1 MFKMQIVSA
10 RMLNLAAMVSVL
22 AAGSAGVMGQPAPA
36 PPAAAAATN
45 APGPKIQFETPVYD
59 FGRVKAGEPARHTY
73 VFTNTGDALL
83 IINSV
88 QPQCGCTAAGEWTK
102 QVEPGKTGSIPIQFN
117 TAGMNGPV
125 FKQIPV
131 NCNVTN
137 QTMVMLQLK
146 GTVYKPVDLTPPMAV
161 LNVMPD
167 TDTASVVVTITNNTE
182 EPLMLF
188 GPESNNRMFAAE
200 LKTNTPGKG
209 YQLTIS
215 TVPPLAMGSVQGQI
229 TLRTGWTNPPTIS
242 VPAVAN
248 VQPAIMVV
256 PSYITLAPGPLPAGV
271 TNSISVRNQSTNSV
285 TLSEAVVSMPG
296 VGTEIREMQAGK
308 AWTLL
313 VGFPQGFEVPAG
325 RQVELT
331 FKTSHSKFATM
342 KVPVMQLPRPA
353 APPAAVVPP
362 VQPTPAPV
370 VAPAHQPPPPPP
382 RPPLKKA
389 PPPLPIAPS
398 R

>member
-1 MFKMQIVSA
+1 
-10 RMLNLAAMVSVL
+10 MLNWAVMVSVL
-22 AAGSAGVMGQPAPA
+22 AAGGAGVMGQPAPA
-36 PPAAAAATN
+36 PAAGAAGTN
-45 APGPKIQFETPVYD
+45 APGPKIQFATPVYD
-59 FGRVKAGEPARHTY
+59 FGRIKAGEPIKHSY

-88 QPQCGCTAAGEWTK
+88 QPQCGCTTAGEWTK
-102 QVEPGKTGSIPIQFN
+102 QVEPGQTGSIPIQFN

-125 FKQIPV
+125 FKQVTV

-137 QTMVMLQLK
+137 QPMVFVQLK
-146 GTVYKPVDLTPPMAV
+146 GTIFRPYDLNPPMAV

-167 TDTASVVVTITNNTE
+167 TDTASVVVAITNNTE
-182 EPLMLF
+182 EPLMLY
-188 GPESNNRMFAAE
+188 GPESNNKMFAAE

-209 YQLTIS
+209 YELKITA
-215 TVPPLAMGSVQGQI
+215 VPPLAMGSVQGQI
-229 TLRTGWTNPPTIS
+229 TLRTGLTNPPTIS

-256 PSYITLAPGPLPAGV
+256 PSYITLAPGPLMAGV
-271 TNSISVRNQSTNSV
+271 TNSISIRNQSTNLV
-285 TLSEAVVSMPG
+285 QLSEATVSMPG

-308 AWTLL
+308 AFTVL

-325 RQVELT
+325 RQVELS
-331 FKTSHSKFATM
+331 FKTSHPKFALM
-342 KVPVMQLPRPA
+342 KVPIMQLPRPA

-362 VQPTPAPV
+362 VTPTPPPV
-370 VAPAHQPPPPPP
+370 APPPP
-382 RPPLKKA
+382 RPSPPVLRSS
-389 PPPLPIAPS
+389 PPPPPGAPS